1 MALPKEPRQKMIN
14 FMYLVLTAMLAL
26 NVSSEILNAFK
37 VVDNSLISSN
47 KTIDQSSKDYISI
60 LNTAMADP
68 AKREKATIWK
78 PKADQ
83 AIAMTD
89 QMTSYIDQLK
99 QQLKEESELKMVDGQ
114 ESFREDNL
122 DASTRLMDTK
132 GKGKELYAKLNE
144 FKTNLLNVL
153 PADKRGAIGNLPIDL
168 NIPKSNNE
176 ASNKDW
182 TTAYFHMTPTVA
194 SLTMLSK
201 FQNDVK
207 RSGNL
212 VADYCAQQLG
222 KVEVV
227 YDNFDVLIGQNSQ
240 YLMPGQPFELTAGL
254 GTYSSSAKPTVTVN
268 GSAVALDGSGRAM
281 FKETSGGPGTKNFNV
296 SVSFKDP
303 NTGETKT
310 KSTTVSYTVGQ
321 PSGASVFLTKMN
333 VFYIG
338 VDNPVVIS
346 GGSGGAEKTSVSFS
360 GGGQSGSGSNYSF
373 KPGPSAIGEQTL
385 TVTNDGKATPFKIR
399 VKRLPDP
406 VALVGANTGGAVS
419 AAAFKAQGGVRAQL
433 KDSDFDAQFQIQG
446 YTLGGYV
453 NGQYTEQ
460 AVNGAQWGG
469 NPIITNAKPGG
480 VVQIFNV
487 RAVGPDGATRKL
499 PELAFRLQ

>member
-37 VVDNSLISSN
+37 VVDSSLISSN
-47 KTIDQSSKDYISI
+47 KTIDQSSKDYIKV
-60 LNTAMADP
+60 LNAAMADP
-68 AKREKATIWK
+68 AKREKASIWK

-83 AIAMTD
+83 ALAMTD
-89 QMTSYIDQLK
+89 QMTAYIDQLK

-122 DASTRLMDTK
+122 DASSRLMDTK

-144 FKTNLLNVL
+144 FKTNLLNGL
-153 PADKRGAIGNLPIDL
+153 PAGAIGNLPIDL
-168 NIPKSNNE
+168 NIPKSSNE

-222 KVEVV
+222 KVEIV
-227 YDNFDVLIGQNSQ
+227 YDQFDVLIGQNSQ

-254 GTYSSSAKPTVTVN
+254 GAYSSAAKPVITIN
-268 GSAVALDGSGRAM
+268 GATPALDASGKATY
-281 FKETSGGPGTKNFNV
+281 KETTGGPGTKNFNV
-296 SVSFKDP
+296 SVSYKDP
-303 NTGETKT
+303 QTAIVKTVTKQ
-310 KSTTVSYTVGQ
+310 VSYTVGQ
-321 PSGASVFLTKMN
+321 PSGASIFLSKMN
-333 VFYIG
+333 VVYIG
-338 VDNPVVIS
+338 VDNPIVVS

-360 GGGQSGSGSNYSF
+360 GGGLSGGGSNYSI
-373 KPGPSAIGEQTL
+373 KPGAGAIGEQTL

-406 VALVGANTGGAVS
+406 VAMVGANTGGAVS

-433 KDSDFDAQFQIQG
+433 KDSDFDAPFQIQG

-453 NGQYTEQ
+453 NGTYIEQ
-460 AVNGAQWGG
+460 PVNGAQWGG